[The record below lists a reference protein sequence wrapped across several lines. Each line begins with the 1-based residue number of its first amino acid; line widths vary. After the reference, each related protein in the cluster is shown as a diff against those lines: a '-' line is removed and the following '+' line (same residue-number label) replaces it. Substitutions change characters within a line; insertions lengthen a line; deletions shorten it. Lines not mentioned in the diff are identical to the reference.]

1 MITRMTTASTTRSS
15 TARTT
20 ATDASTAPA
29 AAPVRYAVVVMR
41 VHGGG
46 HDKGAGGGQL
56 AGGEARSR
64 ARFDAY
70 RIREDRACAA
80 EKTAT
85 GVAEGR
91 CRYDGVVIGRRSVG

>member
-1 MITRMTTASTTRSS
+1 MITRMTTSTTRSS

-20 ATDASTAPA
+20 ATNASTAPA
-29 AAPVRYAVVVMR
+29 AAPVWYAVVVMR

-70 RIREDRACAA
+70 RIREDRTCGV
-80 EKTAT
+80 EETAM
-85 GVAEGR
+85 GVVEVG
-91 CRYDGVVIGRRSVG
+91 CRYNGVTIGRGSVG